1 MFWSAGQLYD
11 LGFRENTGTIP
22 VFDPKVRTFEVY
34 NLKKNENVGV
44 FYLDNFAR
52 DGKRSGAW
60 MTTYRSQQTLGG
72 ERHVLASNHNTFTEA
87 ANGEPTLISIDDE
100 TTLFHQFG
108 PALHYLLQQV
118 NQSPLTGWPPAL
130 SEYQ

>member
-1 MFWSAGQLYD
+1 MFWAAVQLYD
-11 LGFRENTGTIP
+11 LCFKENTGTIP

-34 NLKKNENVGV
+34 NLKTNENVGV

-72 ERHVLASNHNTFTEA
+72 ERNVLASRSEERRVGKECVSTCR
-87 ANGEPTLISIDDE
+87 SRW
-100 TTLFHQFG
+100 
-108 PALHYLLQQV
+108 
-118 NQSPLTGWPPAL
+118 SP
-130 SEYQ
+130 YH